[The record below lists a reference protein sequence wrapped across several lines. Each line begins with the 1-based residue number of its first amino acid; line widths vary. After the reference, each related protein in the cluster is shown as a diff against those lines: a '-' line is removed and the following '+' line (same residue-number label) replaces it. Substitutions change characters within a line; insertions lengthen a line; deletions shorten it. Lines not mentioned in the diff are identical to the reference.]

1 MKKVAVYARVSTE
14 RQEEQK
20 TIQSQLAELREICKG
35 FQVVKEY
42 IDDGWSGETLDRPEL
57 DKLRNDIKEG
67 LFEAIYIHSVDR
79 LSRNLYQQG
88 IIVEELKKN
97 GIELFIGN
105 KPIEDT
111 PEAELLFNMLGAV
124 SQYERSKILERT
136 KRGKLYKARK
146 GIVVGTG
153 APFGYDYIKK
163 TKEREG
169 YYKLNPEKAEIL
181 KLVFNLYLELES
193 ICGVAKELTKRKIKP
208 PKGIAWRQSSLKRIL
223 TDESYIGTTYF
234 NKTQAIEGNSN
245 DKKYRKIVNS
255 RRRKRDKSEWIP
267 IKILSILDKKL
278 FTTVQE
284 LLKKN
289 HRANNQ
295 KYLYLLSGGLIRCVE
310 CGTTFAGAT
319 CHSYSTY
326 RCNNRSK
333 RFPFPQDCK
342 SPQISGEKLED
353 AVWDSIS
360 ESILKPEILI
370 KHIWD
375 LNNKISE
382 DKEYLKNEKQKHLK
396 RKNSLSQKKSRLLDI
411 FTEGVILR
419 KDYLEKM
426 NELNQEEE
434 RLDLEIKK
442 VENKLNQAVK
452 RPLFVSDI
460 KYFCNL
466 ARERIVNFT
475 FQEKQRFLRYL
486 IDQIILDSKK
496 RKAKIIGYIPVENS
510 QIIQNSLKSVAEY
523 SISS

>member
-255 RRRKRDKSEWIP
+255 RRRKRDK
-267 IKILSILDKKL
+267 
-278 FTTVQE
+278 
-284 LLKKN
+284 
-289 HRANNQ
+289 R
-295 KYLYLLSGGLIRCVE
+295 
-310 CGTTFAGAT
+310 
-319 CHSYSTY
+319 TY